1 MTDNFMVFYIVF
13 GTIAL
18 IISFFL
24 IRWVLGI
31 DRQIKNQKAMIAL
44 LIMMCRKQGITD
56 DDLQKVRNAY
66 EVNEP

>member
-1 MTDNFMVFYIVF
+1 MSDNFTVFYIVF

-18 IISFFL
+18 ALSFFL

-44 LIMMCRKQGITD
+44 LIKLCRQQDVPEDQLEEIKTRF
-56 DDLQKVRNAY
+56 DL
-66 EVNEP
+66 